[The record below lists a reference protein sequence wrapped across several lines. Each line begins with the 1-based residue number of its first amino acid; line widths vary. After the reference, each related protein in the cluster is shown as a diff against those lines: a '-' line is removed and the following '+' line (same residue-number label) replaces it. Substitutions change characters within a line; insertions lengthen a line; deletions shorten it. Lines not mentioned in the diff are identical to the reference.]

1 MELKEF
7 TIKILEMFECNEPK
21 EFPRKVKEALFSATP
36 SKYLDG
42 YVNICDDL
50 SVDHLQRIYQFYNA
64 DRAEKKQDYT
74 PPSLAKLV
82 AHLSYSAGQKVVYD
96 CCAGS
101 GALTIQK
108 WVTDNNL
115 TFVCEELDEQ
125 VIPILLFNLSV
136 RNIEA
141 IVLRKNILSQEI
153 YEVYELHKG
162 ERYSKIQQVL
172 YESPVA
178 PDVAISN
185 PPFSLKYAVKKND
198 IRYLEIVPP
207 ASNTNFAF
215 VLNALS
221 LCDKAVFILPTGVL
235 TSKNEKGCR
244 QKLLEKGWLKTV
256 ITLPGRMFESTSVT
270 TCILVFDKQKR
281 SKDVMIVD
289 ASNISTPIIREQRG
303 EGDASH
309 FYRVYKKE
317 FNALSDVQIAS
328 IIELTEK
335 ESHNVSMLVPYE
347 KAAEHDFNL
356 SPGLYKELEFNENII
371 HRGYNEI
378 VEDINRVIRER
389 NVIKLTVNKVWANT
403 LNLTEIA
410 KMNKESN
417 EIVRQINK
425 ALKQLGLK
433 CEILNNKYINIST
446 DKELR
451 IENTDKEI
459 LSSLL
464 LIFMPMYR
472 QHVYFL
478 NNEENRLLA
487 ELRDAMLPDLL
498 SGKLTFEDTNN

>member
-1 MELKEF
+1 MELKELA
-7 TIKILEMFECNEPK
+7 IKILEMFECNEPK
-21 EFPRKVKEALFSATP
+21 EFPKKVKEALFSATP

-74 PPSLAKLV
+74 PLSLAKLV
-82 AHLSYSAGQKVVYD
+82 AYLSYSVDQKVIYD

-108 WVTDNNL
+108 WATNNNL

-141 IVLRKNILSQEI
+141 IVLRKNILSQEV

-172 YESPVA
+172 YESLVA

-185 PPFSLKYAVKKND
+185 PPFNLKYTVKKDN
-198 IRYLEIVPP
+198 IRYQEIVPP
-207 ASNTNFAF
+207 ASNANFAF
-215 VLNALS
+215 ALNALS
-221 LCDKAVFILPTGVL
+221 LCEKAVFIFPTGVL
-235 TSKNEKGCR
+235 TSKDEKGCR
-244 QKLLEKGWLKTV
+244 QKLLEKGWIKSV
-256 ITLPGRMFESTSVT
+256 ITLPERLFESTSVAV
-270 TCILVFDKQKR
+270 CILVFDKQKS
-281 SKDVMIVD
+281 SKDVMLVD
-289 ASNISTPIIREQRG
+289 ASNISTKIIREQRG

-309 FYRVYKKE
+309 FGRVYKKE
-317 FNALSDVQIAS
+317 FNTLSDVQIAS

-335 ESHNVSMLVPYE
+335 ESHNVSMLVSYE

-356 SPGLYKELEFNENII
+356 SPSPYKELEFNENII

-378 VEDINRVIRER
+378 VGDINRVIRER
-389 NVIKLTVNKVWANT
+389 NVIKLTVNKVWADT
-403 LNLTEIA
+403 LNLTDIA
-410 KMNKESN
+410 KMNENSN
-417 EIVRQINK
+417 EFVRQINK
-425 ALKQLGLK
+425 ALKQLDLK
-433 CEILNNKYINIST
+433 CEIINNRYINISNN
-446 DKELR
+446 KVFC

-464 LIFMPMYR
+464 SIFMPMYR

-487 ELRDAMLPDLL
+487 ELRDAMLPDLM
-498 SGKLTFEDTNN
+498 SGKLTFEDANI